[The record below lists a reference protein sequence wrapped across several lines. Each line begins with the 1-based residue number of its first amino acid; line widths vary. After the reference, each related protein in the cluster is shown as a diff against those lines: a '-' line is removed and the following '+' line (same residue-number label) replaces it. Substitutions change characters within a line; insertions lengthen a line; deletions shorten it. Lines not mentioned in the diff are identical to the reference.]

1 MENLN
6 FKQWIAEDMATNANR
21 PPEETDPT
29 LGPAAKAA
37 QIDVQNAVKM
47 GKDPIK
53 AAQMNL
59 AKNKNIAMNKLGKI
73 MPVAQGAQ
81 QKPGM

>member
-6 FKQWIAEDMATNANR
+6 FKQWIAEDMAPNNNR

-37 QIDVQNAVKM
+37 QIAVQTAVKK
-47 GKDPIK
+47 GQDPIK
-53 AAQMNL
+53 AAQTNL
-59 AKNKNIAMNKLGKI
+59 AANKNIPMNKLGKI
-73 MPVAQGAQ
+73 MPVAQGA
-81 QKPGM
+81 KPGV